1 MIKLAISG
9 CAGKMG
15 TRIFNL
21 ALDDKDLE
29 PFIGIEQAAALK
41 QCLKTDNF
49 KISDDPN
56 DIKEADVLIEF
67 TAPEPTIEHLDY
79 ALKHKKAMV
88 IGTTGLSGDEIRKI
102 VEASKNIP
110 IVFSPNMSIGV
121 NLLFK
126 LVKEAAEKLSKDY
139 KVKIVE
145 AHHIHKKDAPSGTAK
160 GLAQIIKDASG
171 REVADIKSIR
181 EGEIVGDHKVTFES
195 PVDTIELSHS
205 AKTRDIFAKGALE
218 AAKFIAGKPPGLY
231 DMQDVL
237 EEAKKAKRKAQN

>member
-21 ALDDKDLE
+21 ALDDKDLR
-29 PFIGIEQAAALK
+29 PVIGIEQTEVLK
-41 QCLKTDNF
+41 QCLRTDEF
-49 KISDDPN
+49 RVSDNPD
-56 DIKEADVLIEF
+56 DIKEVDVLIEF
-67 TAPEPTIEHLDY
+67 TAPGPTIDHLDY
-79 ALKHKKAMV
+79 ALKHNKAMV
-88 IGTTGLSGDEIRKI
+88 IGTTGLSEDQIGRIR
-102 VEASKNIP
+102 EASKNIP

-121 NLLFK
+121 NLLFR

-139 KVKIVE
+139 KIKILE

-160 GLAQIIKDASG
+160 KLAQVIKEASG
-171 REVADIKSIR
+171 REVSDIKAIR

-205 AKTRDIFAKGALE
+205 AKTRDIFAKGALA
-218 AAKFIAGKPPGLY
+218 AAKFIAGKKPGLY

-237 EEAKKAKRKAQN
+237 GAIK

>member
-1 MIKLAISG
+1 MIRLAISG

-21 ALDDKDLE
+21 ALDDKDLK
-29 PFIGIEQAAALK
+29 PVIGIEQTEAARV
-41 QCLKTDNF
+41 CLKTDNF
-49 KISDDPN
+49 KVSDDPD
-56 DIKEADVLIEF
+56 DIKEADVLVEF
-67 TAPEPTIEHLDY
+67 TTPEATVEHLES

-88 IGTTGLSGDEIRKI
+88 IGTTGLSEDQIGRIR
-102 VEASKNIP
+102 EASKEIP

-139 KVKIVE
+139 GVRIVE

-160 GLAQIIKDASG
+160 KLAQIIKDASG
-171 REVADIKSIR
+171 REVSDINSIR

-205 AKTRDIFAKGALE
+205 AKTRDIFARGALA
-218 AAKFIAGKPPGLY
+218 AAKFITGKPPRLY

-237 EEAKKAKRKAQN
+237 EAIK

>member
-21 ALDDKDLE
+21 ASEDKDLR
-29 PFIGIEQAAALK
+29 PVVGIEQAETLG
-41 QCLKTDNF
+41 QCLKTDGF
-49 KISDDPN
+49 KVSDNPD

-67 TAPEPTIEHLDY
+67 TTPEATIEHLKY
-79 ALKHKKAMV
+79 AFKHKKAMV
-88 IGTTGLSGDEIRKI
+88 VGTTGLSEGQIGRIK
-102 VEASKNIP
+102 EASKKIP
-110 IVFSPNMSIGV
+110 IVLSPNMSIGV

-139 KVKIVE
+139 SVKILE

-160 GLAQIIKDASG
+160 KLAQIIKDASG
-171 REVADIKSIR
+171 REVSDIKAIR

-195 PVDTIELSHS
+195 PVDSIELSHS
-205 AKTRDIFAKGALE
+205 ARTRDIFAKGALV
-218 AAKFIAGKPPGLY
+218 AAKFIVGKQPQLY

-237 EEAKKAKRKAQN
+237 GAIK

>member
-1 MIKLAISG
+1 MIRLAISG

-21 ALDDKDLE
+21 ALDDKDLR
-29 PFIGIEQAAALK
+29 PVIGIEQTAAAR

-49 KISDDPN
+49 KVSDNPD
-56 DIKEADVLIEF
+56 DIKEVDVLIEF
-67 TAPEPTIEHLDY
+67 TTPQATVEHLEY
-79 ALKHKKAMV
+79 ALKHNKAMV
-88 IGTTGLSGDEIRKI
+88 IGTTGLSEDQIGRIR
-102 VEASKNIP
+102 EASKNIP

-126 LVKEAAEKLSKDY
+126 LVKESAEKLSKDY
-139 KVKIVE
+139 KVKIIE

-160 GLAQIIKDASG
+160 KLAQIIKEASG
-171 REVADIKSIR
+171 REVSDIKAIR

-205 AKTRDIFAKGALE
+205 AKTRDIFAKGALV

-237 EEAKKAKRKAQN
+237 GAIK

>member
-1 MIKLAISG
+1 MIRLAISG

-21 ALDDKDLE
+21 ALDDKDLK
-29 PFIGIEQAAALK
+29 PIVGIEQTEVLK
-41 QCLKTDNF
+41 QCLKTDEF
-49 KISDDPN
+49 KVSDNPD

-79 ALKHKKAMV
+79 ALKYKKAMV
-88 IGTTGLSGDEIRKI
+88 IGTTGLSEDQIRKI
-102 VEASKNIP
+102 REASKNIP

-160 GLAQIIKDASG
+160 KLAQIIKDASG
-171 REVADIKSIR
+171 REVSDIKSIR
-181 EGEIVGDHKVTFES
+181 EGEIAGDHKVTFES
-195 PVDTIELSHS
+195 PVDTVELSHS
-205 AKTRDIFAKGALE
+205 AKTRDIFAKGALA
-218 AAKFIAGKPPGLY
+218 AAKFIAGKKPGLY

-237 EEAKKAKRKAQN
+237 EDPSLRSG

>member
-1 MIKLAISG
+1 MIRLAISG

-21 ALDDKDLE
+21 ALDDKDLK
-29 PFIGIEQAAALK
+29 PVIGIEQTEALK
-41 QCLKTDNF
+41 SCLKTSGF
-49 KISDDPN
+49 KVSDSPD
-56 DIKEADVLIEF
+56 DIKEVDVLIEF

-79 ALKHKKAMV
+79 ALKYEKAMV
-88 IGTTGLSGDEIRKI
+88 IGTTGLSEDQVGRIK
-102 VEASKNIP
+102 EASKKIP

-126 LVKEAAEKLSKDY
+126 LVKETAEKLSKDY
-139 KVKIVE
+139 GVRIVE

-160 GLAQIIKDASG
+160 KLVQIIKDASG
-171 REVADIKSIR
+171 REVSDIKSIR
-181 EGEIVGDHKVTFES
+181 EGEIVGYHKVTFES

-205 AKTRDIFAKGALE
+205 AKTRDIFAKGALV
-218 AAKFIAGKPPGLY
+218 AAKFIAGKKPGLY

-237 EEAKKAKRKAQN
+237 GAIK